1 MKKKFIAVS
10 VLICALALGSTTLTS
25 CVDDNES
32 ASVTAIRDAKANQL
46 NALAK
51 LSEEQANA
59 VKIQAEADVAIKNAK
74 AAYQQALAEAE
85 QMKTDIAKA
94 TLETDIATAKAEAE
108 AALNSQLAALESSK
122 LELINVIGSLE
133 NAQQQKASELIT
145 YMDNLMNEIHSLNNE
160 LITKKFLKV
169 EAEYELSNK
178 EIAKAKEEKIN
189 QTTIAENEALIA
201 EYEKYSQEDLT
212 KAKEAALAAE
222 VEAKG
227 LGTQLND
234 LNQKYLSAQNA
245 ANAAYNKLS
254 ETPFM
259 ANVMST
265 YRNTD
270 ATPDDVEYT
279 IDFGDGTIAKATKV
293 YDEKWQ
299 IDTDAV
305 QGLND
310 QIAYQEKE
318 VAKAELKVKEAEKA
332 LADKKATQAYKD
344 AVAAVDAAQKAY
356 DEATTSADKENAWN
370 TLQNAKNALEAIT
383 VVEEDNV
390 EQATNDKEYAE
401 EWLADLQETQTYVN
415 DTKAYDEYVKLYD
428 EYVKLRDAEEEAQI
442 AYLKVEHNWNIKNT
456 LATNLSI
463 VANNM
468 TDYAE
473 LINDCNEKINNAKQ
487 NDVALEAIETQE
499 ELIAYY
505 DSQIKFIT
513 SKIEVKNKLYAQYEA
528 ALTQV
533 FDGQTPEVPE
543 TPEEGGEET
552 PAE

>member
-1 MKKKFIAVS
+1 M
-10 VLICALALGSTTLTS
+10 
-25 CVDDNES
+25 
-32 ASVTAIRDAKANQL
+32 
-46 NALAK
+46 
-51 LSEEQANA
+51 
-59 VKIQAEADVAIKNAK
+59 
-74 AAYQQALAEAE
+74 
-85 QMKTDIAKA
+85 
-94 TLETDIATAKAEAE
+94 
-108 AALNSQLAALESSK
+108 
-122 LELINVIGSLE
+122 
-133 NAQQQKASELIT
+133 
-145 YMDNLMNEIHSLNNE
+145 
-160 LITKKFLKV
+160 
-169 EAEYELSNK
+169 
-178 EIAKAKEEKIN
+178 
-189 QTTIAENEALIA
+189 
-201 EYEKYSQEDLT
+201 
-212 KAKEAALAAE
+212 
-222 VEAKG
+222 
-227 LGTQLND
+227 
-234 LNQKYLSAQNA
+234 
-245 ANAAYNKLS
+245 
-254 ETPFM
+254 
-259 ANVMST
+259 
-265 YRNTD
+265 
-270 ATPDDVEYT
+270 
-279 IDFGDGTIAKATKV
+279 
-293 YDEKWQ
+293 
-299 IDTDAV
+299 
-305 QGLND
+305 
-310 QIAYQEKE
+310 
-318 VAKAELKVKEAEKA
+318 KVKEAEKA

-356 DEATTSADKENAWN
+356 DEATTSADIENTWN

-401 EWLADLQETQTYVN
+401 EWLADLKETQTYVN

-456 LATNLSI
+456 LATNLSN

-487 NDVALEAIETQE
+487 NDAALEAIETQE